1 MVHGG
6 NGTSYICFSPAEPD
20 EHKNEKK
27 KKSAARRLKTEMDY
41 LRFDPPDVLNMN
53 IICILMYLRS
63 AFAA

>member
-1 MVHGG
+1 MV
-6 NGTSYICFSPAEPD
+6 EM
-20 EHKNEKK
+20 EHHTYVFPQLSLMSIKMKRK

-41 LRFDPPDVLNMN
+41 LRFDTPDVLNMN